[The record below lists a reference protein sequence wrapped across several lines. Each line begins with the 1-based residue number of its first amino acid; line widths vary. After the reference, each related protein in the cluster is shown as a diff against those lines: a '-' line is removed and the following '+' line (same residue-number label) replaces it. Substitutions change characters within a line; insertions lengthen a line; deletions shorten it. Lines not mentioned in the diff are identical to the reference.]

1 MMSLLIFMNKKI
13 LLIISIVTLLML
25 NALSAVNMETND
37 TRIKLIINNH
47 ETTAKMIKNPT
58 SDEFLSLLP
67 LNVELK
73 DLFGREKYAMLPAE
87 ITDNSE
93 KTDTYNVGMLAYYAP
108 TNSIAIYYK
117 NDNEKIKEGIIPLA
131 IIEDVEAFK
140 ENNTNL
146 TIELIE

>member
-1 MMSLLIFMNKKI
+1 MKKKI
-13 LLIISIVTLLML
+13 LLIISVVTLFLL
-25 NALSAVNMETND
+25 NTVSAVDYETND
-37 TRIKLIINNH
+37 TQIKLIINNH

-73 DLFGREKYAMLPAE
+73 DLFGREKYAALPTK
-87 ITDNSE
+87 ITDNSQ
-93 KTDTYNVGMLAYYAP
+93 KTDTYSVGMLAYYEP
-108 TNSIAIYYK
+108 TNSIAIYYE

>member
-1 MMSLLIFMNKKI
+1 MKKKI
-13 LLIISIVTLLML
+13 LLIISVVTLFLL
-25 NALSAVNMETND
+25 NTVPAVDYETND
-37 TRIKLIINNH
+37 TQIKLIINNH

-73 DLFGREKYAMLPAE
+73 DLFGREKYAALPTK
-87 ITDNSE
+87 ITDNIQ
-93 KTDTYNVGMLAYYAP
+93 KTDTYSVGMLAYYAP
-108 TNSIAIYYK
+108 TNSIAIYYE

>member
-1 MMSLLIFMNKKI
+1 MKKKI
-13 LLIISIVTLLML
+13 LLIISVVILFLL
-25 NALSAVNMETND
+25 NTVSAVDYETND
-37 TRIKLIINNH
+37 TQIKLIINNH

-73 DLFGREKYAMLPAE
+73 DLFGREKYAALPTK
-87 ITDNSE
+87 ITDNSQ
-93 KTDTYNVGMLAYYAP
+93 KTDTYSVGMLAYYEP
-108 TNSIAIYYK
+108 TNSIAIYYE

>member
-1 MMSLLIFMNKKI
+1 
-13 LLIISIVTLLML
+13 
-25 NALSAVNMETND
+25 
-37 TRIKLIINNH
+37 
-47 ETTAKMIKNPT
+47 MIKNPT

-73 DLFGREKYAMLPAE
+73 DLFGREKYAALPTK
-87 ITDNSE
+87 ITDNSQ
-93 KTDTYNVGMLAYYAP
+93 KTDTYSVGMLAYYEP
-108 TNSIAIYYK
+108 TNSIAIYYE